1 MKTATGLA
9 LFFPLMLAQIDG
21 HAQIFM
27 CKDATGHTLTSDR
40 PIPECADRAM
50 RELDRGG
57 IVRREIAAPLTAAQ
71 KQQQKE
77 ADEKR
82 KLEQAAVEA
91 QKSEDR
97 AIRLRYRSERDIELA
112 RKRSLDPVQDQ
123 VQREKAALATV
134 QAQQQQAQTE
144 ADRYQKKNVAPPLAV
159 KRRLEAADHAL
170 ANSQK
175 VIEDGEVEI
184 AQINA
189 RFDST
194 LQRYRELAGRTASK

>member
-1 MKTATGLA
+1 MRAATGLA
-9 LFFPLMLAQIDG
+9 LFLPLMLAQIDG

-57 IVRREIAAPLTAAQ
+57 MVRHEIAAPLTAEQ
-71 KQQQKE
+71 KRQQKE

-82 KLEQAAVEA
+82 KAAQAAVEA

-97 AIRLRYRSERDIELA
+97 AIRMRYRSERDVDVA

-123 VQREKAALATV
+123 LQREKTVLAAAQV
-134 QAQQQQAQTE
+134 QQQQARSE
-144 ADRYQKKNVAPPLAV
+144 AERYQKKNTALPLAL
-159 KRRLEAADHAL
+159 KRKLDASDQAVTS
-170 ANSQK
+170 SQQ
-175 VIEDGEVEI
+175 VIEQREADI
-184 AQINA
+184 AHINA
-189 RFDST
+189 QFDKT
-194 LQRYRELAGRTASK
+194 LQRYRELATPAVTK